1 MNLKHIYITI
11 GIVVYSFSCNAQELL
26 TKEKA
31 IEIALQHNYDIQIAK
46 NDLEVADNN
55 KGILNSGYLP
65 TITGSSG
72 ANYNKGN
79 SESEFPDGT
88 VNEIDG
94 YTSKSYNA
102 SIGVNYTLFDG
113 FNRKYTYQK
122 FKEQYKLTELQVRQ
136 VVENTIVTLY
146 THYHEVA
153 RLTENEKNQKESLSI
168 SKERLK
174 RAKYAFEYGQNT
186 KLNVL
191 NAQVDVN
198 NDSIAYLD
206 VNRQLAN
213 AKRNLNVI
221 LGRDIKTETIVDT
234 TITYEQELVLDKLI
248 KNALE
253 NNVALLQTAKNINLS
268 NYDIKINKAGWLPN
282 VSLSS
287 SYTWSKSDNDALNQF
302 SATGSA
308 QYGINAGVNM
318 SWNIFDG
325 GKTKTRVNNA
335 KITIDTQEIKKEQQE
350 EQLKRDVANA
360 WETYQNAL
368 FTLKVQESNVETN
381 AHNFERTNELF
392 KLGQV
397 TSIDFRQAQN
407 NQLNAIFELSKAKYE
422 AKNAEL
428 QLMLLSGTLLK

>member
-153 RLTENEKNQKESLSI
+153 RLTENEKNQKGSLSI

-234 TITYEQELVLDKLI
+234 TITYEQELVLDKLM

-253 NNVALLQTAKNINLS
+253 NNVALLQTEKNINLS

-302 SATGSA
+302 SATGST